1 MEILKFFRTGVV
13 PIPPEETLEIY
24 AFLEAAAQSKARGG
38 AAVTLDEV
46 LAAARAEAAL
56 LR

>member
-1 MEILKFFRTGVV
+1 M